1 MAGTPE
7 GGVRSRSGR
16 DGGDGSAL
24 LLVMILPDIVAPL
37 DKNLRL
43 LELPRVDQVSDVARQ
58 FAEEKDR
65 LVLLHRGR
73 LQSCEMVPHVGW
85 PVVASTR
92 VIQPFAP
99 GSNGVGCG

>member
-1 MAGTPE
+1 MAATPE

-16 DGGDGSAL
+16 GGGDGSAL

-43 LELPRVDQVSDVARQ
+43 LELPRVDQVSDVVRQ

-65 LVLLHRGR
+65 LDLLHSGR

-99 GSNGVGCG
+99 GTEAIRA